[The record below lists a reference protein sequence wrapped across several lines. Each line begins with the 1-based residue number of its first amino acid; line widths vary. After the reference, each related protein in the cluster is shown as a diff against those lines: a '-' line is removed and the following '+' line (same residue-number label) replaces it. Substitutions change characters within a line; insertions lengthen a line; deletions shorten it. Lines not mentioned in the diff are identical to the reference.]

1 MNIKVRVSITD
12 KLHEPFMGIGLVW
25 LIRRIKRFG
34 SIRRAAEDMGMS
46 YVKALRILN
55 RLEKKLGK
63 KILVR
68 RIGGATRG
76 GAALTPFAEQFVE
89 RYERYHERVSDF
101 ARREFAHDFGK
112 STFA

>member
-1 MNIKVRVSITD
+1 
-12 KLHEPFMGIGLVW
+12 MGIGLVW
-25 LIRRIKRFG
+25 LIRRIQKFG

-55 RLEKKLGK
+55 RLERKLGT

-68 RIGGATRG
+68 RIGGAMRG
-76 GAALTPFAEQFVE
+76 GTALTPFAEQFVE
-89 RYERYHERVSDF
+89 QYERYHARVTDF
-101 ARREFAHDFGK
+101 ARREFIRSFRK

>member
-1 MNIKVRVSITD
+1 MNIKVRISITD
-12 KLHEPFMGIGLVW
+12 RLHEPFMGIGLVW

-55 RLEKKLGK
+55 RLERKLGK

-76 GAALTPFAEQFVE
+76 GTALTPFAEQFVE
-89 RYERYHERVSDF
+89 RYERYHKRVTDF

-112 STFA
+112 STIA